1 MRAKTRHHFYIEH
14 ALIERLEQL
23 AAKPG
28 VTMSSIV
35 QSAVRAHLDRRGANE
50 LDDMFRNRLDKLSLQ
65 LGRIERDVGIVMESL
80 ALFVR
85 YQLTVTAPL
94 PEDDQVLRAI
104 GQDRFQAFLDQ
115 VCRRL
120 ANGKNFRAD
129 LLARTEQEGVIHEH

>member
-1 MRAKTRHHFYIEH
+1 MKSRHHFYIEH
-14 ALIERLEQL
+14 GLVERLEQL
-23 AAKPG
+23 TAKPG

-35 QSAVRAHLDRRGANE
+35 ESAVRAHLDRRGANE
-50 LDDMFRNRLDKLSLQ
+50 LDDKFKTRLDKLSLQ

-85 YQLTVTAPL
+85 YELTVTAPL
-94 PEDDQVLRAI
+94 PEDDHALRAI

-120 ANGKNFRAD
+120 TNGKNFRTD
-129 LLARTEQEGVIHEH
+129 LLARTLQVGVPHEH

>member
-1 MRAKTRHHFYIEH
+1 MKSRHHFYIEH
-14 ALIERLEQL
+14 SLVERLEQL
-23 AAKPG
+23 TAKPG

-35 QSAVRAHLDRRGANE
+35 ESAVRTHLDRRGANE
-50 LDDMFRNRLDKLSLQ
+50 LDDKFRNRLDKLSLQ
-65 LGRIERDVGIVMESL
+65 FGRIERDVGIVMESL

-94 PEDDQVLRAI
+94 PDDDHALRAV

-120 ANGKNFRAD
+120 ANGKNFRTD
-129 LLARTEQEGVIHEH
+129 LLARTEQAGALHEH